1 MKKFV
6 PAVLVAALMTPL
18 IISAVSTYAA
28 TVQADQVQSQYPN
41 LDQNDLKK
49 YQMLVSEFNLNSEQQ
64 ALTLETMANIKSSK
78 QDRGLKTWAIKQALQ
93 YAAKLVGKAGSP
105 AWLEIWVA
113 KISGA
118 QQDVENMI
126 YQALKSL
133 GVDSNSAR
141 WAAKLAASLLT

>member
-18 IISAVSTYAA
+18 IISPVSTYAA

-64 ALTLETMANIKSSK
+64 ALTLETMANI
-78 QDRGLKTWAIKQALQ
+78 
-93 YAAKLVGKAGSP
+93 
-105 AWLEIWVA
+105 
-113 KISGA
+113 
-118 QQDVENMI
+118 
-126 YQALKSL
+126 
-133 GVDSNSAR
+133 
-141 WAAKLAASLLT
+141 